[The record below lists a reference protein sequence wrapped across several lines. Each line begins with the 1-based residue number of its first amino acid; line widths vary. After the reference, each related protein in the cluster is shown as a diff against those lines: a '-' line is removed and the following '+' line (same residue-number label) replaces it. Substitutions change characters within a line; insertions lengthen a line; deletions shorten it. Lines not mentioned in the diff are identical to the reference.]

1 MHVAEVDV
9 GCGICPVAGID
20 DREPHSLHIVGNLR
34 VFHMLAFDKRLLYH
48 NLEFTF
54 CRTSKAEDNQACFR
68 EICVVKRDA
77 VERKDGLDKIVEPMV
92 LMSVA
97 P

>member
-34 VFHMLAFDKRLLYH
+34 VFHMLAFDKGCSTTILNSPSAVRP
-48 NLEFTF
+48 NPRTF
-54 CRTSKAEDNQACFR
+54 
-68 EICVVKRDA
+68 KRVSGKYA
-77 VERKDGLDKIVEPMV
+77 L
-92 LMSVA
+92 
-97 P
+97 